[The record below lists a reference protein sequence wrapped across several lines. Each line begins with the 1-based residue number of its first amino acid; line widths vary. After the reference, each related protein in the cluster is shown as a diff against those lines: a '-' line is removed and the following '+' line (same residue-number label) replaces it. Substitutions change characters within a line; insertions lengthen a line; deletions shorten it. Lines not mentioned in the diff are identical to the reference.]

1 MAIFYFRC
9 ILWKFVTVNFPHLGL
24 LEQRINSLKQGQIT
38 NVDNN
43 FKNIN
48 EKLEQKKNGIIKQL
62 VSWYDQENKLMQKLV
77 FIDFLDELKTS
88 NWVYQIYL
96 KSDV

>member
-1 MAIFYFRC
+1 M
-9 ILWKFVTVNFPHLGL
+9 WKFATVNFPHLGL

-62 VSWYDQENKLMQKLV
+62 VSCYDQENKLMQKLV
-77 FIDFLDELKTS
+77 FIDFFDELKTS

-96 KSDV
+96 KTDA

>member
-1 MAIFYFRC
+1 M
-9 ILWKFVTVNFPHLGL
+9 TVNFAHLGL

-62 VSWYDQENKLMQKLV
+62 VSCYDQENKLMQKLV
-77 FIDFLDELKTS
+77 FIDFFDELKTS

-96 KSDV
+96 KTDV

>member
-1 MAIFYFRC
+1 M
-9 ILWKFVTVNFPHLGL
+9 TVNFPHLGL

-62 VSWYDQENKLMQKLV
+62 VSCYDQENKLMQKLV
-77 FIDFLDELKTS
+77 FIDFFDELKTS
-88 NWVYQIYL
+88 N
-96 KSDV
+96 

>member
-1 MAIFYFRC
+1 M
-9 ILWKFVTVNFPHLGL
+9 TVNFAHLGL

-62 VSWYDQENKLMQKLV
+62 VSCYDQENKLMQKLV
-77 FIDFLDELKTS
+77 FIDFFDELKTS
-88 NWVYQIYL
+88 N
-96 KSDV
+96 